1 MPAIALR
8 AARDVGRGI
17 SGLAAA
23 AILACAAHA
32 SDGVTLQ
39 PVANA
44 PALPVATKSLEGAP
58 LVIAADPS
66 RVTLVHF
73 FASWCEP
80 CEEELPTLARYARDE
95 AASVKLVGV
104 AVAEPASRAKK
115 FVARFDLPGEVAND
129 PDKMVIAAFGVRG
142 LPATVALAPDGR
154 ALIAAGPLDWT
165 SAAVAETI
173 SKLKNKP

>member
-1 MPAIALR
+1 MPAIASRR
-8 AARDVGRGI
+8 ARCVGRGLL
-17 SGLAAA
+17 GLAAA
-23 AILACAAHA
+23 ASLACAAHA
-32 SDGVTLQ
+32 SDGATLQ
-39 PVANA
+39 PSSAT
-44 PALPVATKSLEGAP
+44 PSLPVATKSLDGAP
-58 LVIAADPS
+58 LAIAADPS

-80 CEEELPTLARYARDE
+80 CEEELPALARYARDE

-115 FVARFDLPGEVAND
+115 FVARFDLPGEVASD
-129 PDKMVIAAFGVRG
+129 TDKEVAAAFAVRG

-154 ALIAAGPLDWT
+154 ALTAAGPLDWT